1 MAEDKNGIIVYAD
14 WIDKFE
20 DLSDEEAGQLIKHF
34 FRYVN
39 DLNPTAPDRII
50 KMAFHDIEKT
60 LKRDLK
66 KWEKSVEEKSKSGII
81 GNLKR
86 WHLDLYQKFI
96 SHQITLEEA
105 LSIAESRKVSHTDE
119 VRENK
124 SQTIPNIAV
133 NVNDNVNDTVIV
145 EKIKTPTHDFFT
157 IKQFEEIKWGDEF
170 SLLCERALSK
180 PLVEVKK
187 LFTIF
192 IFKQK
197 GESKLFWKDE
207 PDAKKHF
214 INWLRKQPNPQS
226 ISASRRVDN

>member
-1 MAEDKNGIIVYAD
+1 MAENKKSFLLYSDLLHTFN
-14 WIDKFE
+14 E
-20 DLSDEEAGQLIKHF
+20 LSDDEAGRLIKHLF
-34 FRYVN
+34 MYVN
-39 DLNPTAPDRII
+39 DLNPIPIDRITKIAFEPI
-50 KMAFHDIEKT
+50 KQQ
-60 LKRDLK
+60 LKRDLQ
-66 KWEKSVEEKSKSGII
+66 KWEGIKVDRSTAGQLGGKKSGETRALKAE
-81 GNLKR
+81 LKR
-86 WHLDLYQKFI
+86 LKALN
-96 SHQITLEEA
+96 EA
-105 LSIAESRKVSHTDE
+105 NEANALIMKQNEANE
-119 VRENK
+119 
-124 SQTIPNIAV
+124 A
-133 NVNDNVNDTVIV
+133 VNDNVNDTVIV